1 MKKYASLRWR
11 LAALIA
17 GGSAVSAV
25 IAAAGFS
32 WLDLHRFWDH
42 TGAEVAAIGNIVAD
56 QVGPAI
62 TLSDR
67 KAANEL
73 LGSLRTDNLVRDA
86 VLYSARG
93 DCFAAFHRS
102 AVRGCPARP
111 SDGTRREAGALVLV
125 RAVSAG
131 GERLGTLVL
140 AGSVPSM
147 AAVLRQ
153 YLSGAV
159 LIFALSLVVAAV
171 VAVVLQ
177 SRVSSPI
184 LAMARVAERI
194 AETHQFADRVTVASS
209 DELGVLANSFNTML
223 EEIGRRD
230 AELAD
235 RTQQLQD
242 QVCAKERARAELAE
256 AQQRLIDLSRQS
268 GMAEIATSVLHN
280 VGNVLNSVNV
290 SATLVA
296 DKIRGSRVDKLIT
309 VVDMLQR
316 HAGGIDE
323 FLRHDP
329 KGQRV
334 LPYLAKLGS
343 HLQEEHLVLVGEL
356 ELLTNHVAHIKQI
369 VASQQ
374 SYAKVSGLI
383 ERLSLSELTEDAV
396 RILQSGLERQKI
408 HLSRDFEDVPPVH
421 SDKHQI
427 LQILLNL
434 LRNAKQSID
443 EAGKP
448 EKLIR
453 VRIRRRGDDR
463 VRLDVR
469 DSGVGLAS
477 ENLTRIF
484 AHGFTTKADG
494 HGFGL
499 HSGALAAKR
508 LGGSLWAESEGPGLG
523 ATFTLEL
530 PLSNELAETG
540 RL

>member
-11 LAALIA
+11 LTALIA
-17 GGSAVSAV
+17 GGGAVAAV

-62 TLSDR
+62 TLSDQ

-73 LGSLRTDNLVRDA
+73 LGSLRADNLVRDA

-93 DCFAAFHRS
+93 DCFAEFHRS
-102 AVRGCPARP
+102 GANGCPARP
-111 SDGTRREAGALVLV
+111 PDGTRREADALVLV
-125 RAVSAG
+125 RSVSAG
-131 GERLGTLVL
+131 GDRLGTLVL
-140 AGSVPSM
+140 AGGVPSM
-147 AAVLRQ
+147 TAVLRQ
-153 YLSGAV
+153 YLGGAA

-209 DELGVLANSFNTML
+209 DELGVLADSFNTML

-235 RTQQLQD
+235 RTRQLQD

-296 DKIRGSRVDKLIT
+296 DKVKASRVDKLID
-309 VVDMLQR
+309 VVDLLQR

-323 FLRHDP
+323 FLLQDP

-343 HLQEEHLVLVGEL
+343 HLQEEHLVLIGEL
-356 ELLTNHVAHIKQI
+356 ELLTSHVGHIKRI
-369 VASQQ
+369 VAAQQ

-383 ERLSLSELTEDAV
+383 ESLSLSELTEDAV

-408 HLSRDFEDVPPVH
+408 HLTRDFEDVPPVH

-434 LRNAKQSID
+434 LRNAKQSIG

-448 EKLIR
+448 EKTIR
-453 VRIRRRGDDR
+453 VRIRRHGDDR

-469 DSGVGLAS
+469 DSGVGLAA

-484 AHGFTTKADG
+484 AHGFTTKPDG

-530 PLSNELAETG
+530 PLTNALTHTG
-540 RL
+540 CS

>member
-1 MKKYASLRWR
+1 MKKHASLRWR
-11 LAALIA
+11 LTALIA
-17 GGSAVSAV
+17 GGSAVAAV

-67 KAANEL
+67 KAASEL
-73 LGSLRTDNLVRDA
+73 LGSLRADNLVRDA

-93 DCFAAFHRS
+93 DCFAEFHRS
-102 AVRGCPARP
+102 GANGCPARP
-111 SDGTRREAGALVLV
+111 PDGTRREADALVLV
-125 RAVSAG
+125 RSVSAG
-131 GERLGTLVL
+131 GDRLGTLVL
-140 AGSVPSM
+140 AGDVPSM
-147 AAVLRQ
+147 TAVLRQ
-153 YLSGAV
+153 YLGGAI

-194 AETHQFADRVTVASS
+194 AETHQFADRVTVASA
-209 DELGVLANSFNTML
+209 DELGVLADSFNTML

-235 RTQQLQD
+235 RTRQLQD

-296 DKIRGSRVDKLIT
+296 DKVRGSRVDKLIT

-316 HAGGIDE
+316 HAGGFDE

-343 HLQEEHLVLVGEL
+343 HLHEEHLVLVGEL
-356 ELLTNHVAHIKQI
+356 ELLTSHVGHIKQI
-369 VASQQ
+369 VAAQQ

-383 ERLSLSELTEDAV
+383 ESLSLSELTEDAV

-408 HLSRDFEDVPPVH
+408 HLSRDFEDVPLVH

-443 EAGKP
+443 EAGNP

-453 VRIRRRGDDR
+453 VRIRRHGDDR

-469 DSGVGLAS
+469 DSGVGLAA

-484 AHGFTTKADG
+484 AHGFTTKPDG

-530 PLSNELAETG
+530 PLTNALTETG
-540 RL
+540 CL